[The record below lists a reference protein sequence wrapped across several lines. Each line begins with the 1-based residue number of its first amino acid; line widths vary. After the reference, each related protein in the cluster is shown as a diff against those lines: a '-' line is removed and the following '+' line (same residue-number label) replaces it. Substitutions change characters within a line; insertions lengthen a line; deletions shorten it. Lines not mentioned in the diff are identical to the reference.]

1 MRIPY
6 SLSNDETTASL
17 LSTAKNT
24 YSQTLIPLNFMK
36 ILCRYFSLLLLPL
49 ILISCSKTIAS
60 APDVTFTTLTGQ
72 KIALK
77 ELRGK
82 PVIVTFWATDCPS
95 CIKEIPDLIDLY
107 TRYHASGL
115 EMIAVAMYYDPPNH
129 VLDMTK
135 AQQLPYPVALDLTS
149 ELAQAFG
156 GIMFTPSTFLIAPDG
171 SVVKKEIGLFDP
183 ATMKTNIESLL
194 KG

>member
-6 SLSNDETTASL
+6 SLSNDETTASH

-49 ILISCSKTIAS
+49 ILISCSKTITS

-115 EMIAVAMYYDPPNH
+115 DMIAVAMSYDPPNH

-171 SVVKKEIGLFDP
+171 SVLKKEIGLFDP
-183 ATMKTNIESLL
+183 AQMKTNIESLL